1 MNTDPIYLE
10 EKIQHS
16 LLVVYLYVLR
26 LPTQHSEIRQLNETI
41 SKNKIKTIFYSGTQP
56 LQILVDQLFNVSQET
71 SMSKIIQDIHE
82 ELIKKQSNVGL
93 ICSQQ
98 CAISLKI
105 YFHYMVAIELKKFQD
120 LRLNLFQPYF
130 SIEQLQ
136 QDYNEINRNLNR
148 IVLGEDSNLPNSFL
162 NQSKNKSEIINLVQ
176 QRSQLKTLQI
186 TNSHRIFNG
195 YQKEQSNQLSNR
207 SRMILGKDDQVIS
220 ELVQSDIMIPPFISL
235 LESSIEAESSIKS
248 IQNIQINCIQPN
260 VKKQYKLPQSI
271 QFVPFIPI
279 DGFKCLQ

>member
-1 MNTDPIYLE
+1 
-10 EKIQHS
+10 
-16 LLVVYLYVLR
+16 
-26 LPTQHSEIRQLNETI
+26 
-41 SKNKIKTIFYSGTQP
+41 
-56 LQILVDQLFNVSQET
+56 
-71 SMSKIIQDIHE
+71 
-82 ELIKKQSNVGL
+82 
-93 ICSQQ
+93 
-98 CAISLKI
+98 
-105 YFHYMVAIELKKFQD
+105 MVAIELKKFQD